1 MKNAN
6 SQRNQEIQL
15 LLSMKVPTEEDE
27 YISSLS
33 RGGLWAPNSWLVSV
47 AEIAEL
53 SFKKYTKTGKLS
65 SLPVD
70 KVVDDVQTSPRAK
83 SLWSNIVEQCDV
95 QVTKECQLLCFENII
110 KLYATVRGFSFA
122 RDIANK
128 YKLSEKTLKQ
138 KALQKQ
144 LKDDSK
150 QLQPYT

>member
-1 MKNAN
+1 MLSKHYIEKNAN

-15 LLSMKVPTEEDE
+15 LLSMKVPTEENE

-33 RGGLWAPNSWLVSV
+33 RGGLWAPNSWLVSI

-53 SFKKYTKTGKLS
+53 SFKKHTKRGKIL

-95 QVTKECQLLCFENII
+95 QVTKGCQLLCFENII

-122 RDIANK
+122 RDIIV
-128 YKLSEKTLKQ
+128 KQ
-138 KALQKQ
+138 TALQNQ
-144 LKDDSK
+144 LKDDGK
-150 QLQPYT
+150 QL

>member
-1 MKNAN
+1 
-6 SQRNQEIQL
+6 
-15 LLSMKVPTEEDE
+15 MKVPTEENE

-33 RGGLWAPNSWLVSV
+33 RGGQWAPNSWLVSI

-53 SFKKYTKTGKLS
+53 SFKKHTKTGKLS

-70 KVVDDVQTSPRAK
+70 KVVDDVQTSPWAK

-122 RDIANK
+122 RDIVNK

-150 QLQPYT
+150 QL